1 MLKIGDFSK
10 LSLVSIKALRLYD
23 RMGLLKP
30 TRVDRANGYRYYSA
44 SQLPRL
50 NRILA
55 FKDLGFSLEQ
65 IGQLLDDQ
73 ISPVQM
79 RGMLRLKQAELQ
91 QHIQGETA
99 RLARVEARL
108 RQIELEGNMP
118 NYEVVLKKIQ
128 PMTVA
133 SIREILPNYSAVGKL
148 FDDLTDYLQQHGV
161 KADSC
166 AAIWHDT
173 GYKETDVDGEAIV
186 IVDKLLPGSD
196 RIKFYELPALEQ
208 AASVIYQGSYNTIA
222 ESYNYLLSWIE
233 TSGYQIVGPNREIYI
248 QGGPE
253 QDNESYVT
261 EILFPVEKIC
271 RN

>member
-23 RMGLLKP
+23 RMGLLEP
-30 TRVDRANGYRYYSA
+30 THVDRANGYRYYSA

-65 IGQLLDDQ
+65 IGQMLDDQ
-73 ISPVQM
+73 ISPVQI
-79 RGMLRLKQAELQ
+79 RGMLRLRQAELQ

-133 SIREILPNYSAVGKL
+133 SIREIIPNYFAVGKL
-148 FDDLTDYLQQHGV
+148 FDDLRDYLQQQGV
-161 KADSC
+161 KPVDNC
-166 AAIWHDT
+166 AAIWHDA
-173 GYKETDVDGEAIV
+173 GYKETDVDGEAV
-186 IVDKLLPGSD
+186 EVVDKLLPEND
-196 RIKFYELPALEQ
+196 RIKVYELPALDR
-208 AASVIYQGSYNTIA
+208 AASIIHQGSYCTIT
-222 ESYNYLLSWIE
+222 ESYNYLLNWIE
-233 TSGYQIVGPNREIYI
+233 TNGYQIVGPNREVYI

-261 EILFPVEKIC
+261 EILFPVAKI
-271 RN
+271 